1 MDGIKRKASE
11 IFGKIKSIKH
21 IEIIIAVVV
30 VALVILI
37 FSGVKTSAS
46 AKKSA
51 DTGST
56 VTTDTGTNSASI
68 SEWEKKLSAILSAM
82 DGVGKA
88 EVMITAKSTPEK
100 ITANTL
106 STATS
111 SSSNGTSS
119 SKNVTE
125 SPIIINN
132 NGTSQPYV
140 IKEVMPEV
148 IGVIVVAEG
157 ADDSVTK
164 LAIMRAVQTALKVDS
179 SCVEIY
185 PLKR

>member
-1 MDGIKRKASE
+1 M
-11 IFGKIKSIKH
+11 FGNFLKY
-21 IEIIIAVVV
+21 
-30 VALVILI
+30 
-37 FSGVKTSAS
+37 T
-46 AKKSA
+46 
-51 DTGST
+51 
-56 VTTDTGTNSASI
+56 
-68 SEWEKKLSAILSAM
+68 
-82 DGVGKA
+82 
-88 EVMITAKSTPEK
+88 EK

-111 SSSNGTSS
+111 SSSNGGNS

-157 ADDSVTK
+157 ADDAVTK